1 MSDELTCILV
11 PEIRKTTLGEIAGMG
26 LILPDG
32 TPVPVVDALKVCWVV
47 YPASVDDCAS
57 VYLNEADA
65 LFELGRQKDIDHG
78 RE

>member
-1 MSDELTCILV
+1 MTLA
-11 PEIRKTTLGEIAGMG
+11 PEIRKTTLGNVAGMG

-47 YPASVDDCAS
+47 YPTSVDECAS

-65 LFELGRQKDIDHG
+65 LFEFERLKLED
-78 RE
+78 